1 MSGFLIVVVAV
12 AGLFISLYFTFVS
25 YGVMRQEAGWIPR
38 ACRMG
43 EDTCRRVLGHRDAK
57 VIGIPNSLVGV
68 LYYSVVC
75 VAAVAGF
82 PPPLHVP
89 LQLASWAAVGLGL
102 YLTYSL
108 AYRVRALCLLCMVS
122 HALNIALALL
132 LAVGPG

>member
-1 MSGFLIVVVAV
+1 MAGFLIVVVAV

-25 YGVMRQEAGWIPR
+25 YGIMPPDARWIPPL
-38 ACRMG
+38 CRMG
-43 EDTCRRVLGHRDAK
+43 ERSCRLVLDHRDAK

-75 VAAVAGF
+75 VAVVAGV

-89 LQLASWAAVGLGL
+89 LQLASWAAVGLGF

-108 AYRVRALCLLCMVS
+108 VYRVRVLCLLCMVS
-122 HALNIALALL
+122 HALNLALAIL
-132 LAVGPG
+132 LAAGVE

>member
-1 MSGFLIVVVAV
+1 MASFLIVVVAV

-25 YGVMRQEAGWIPR
+25 YGIMPPDTGWIPR

-43 EDTCRRVLGHRDAK
+43 EDTCRLVLDHRDAK
-57 VIGIPNSLVGV
+57 LIGIPNSLVGV

-89 LQLASWAAVGLGL
+89 LQLASWAAVGFGL

-108 AYRVRALCLLCMVS
+108 VYRVRIVCLLCMVS
-122 HALNIALALL
+122 HALNLVLALL
-132 LAVGPG
+132 FALGLG